1 MLSGNGSA
9 SSGLEGYIQTVENI
23 VPFEA
28 DEELRQLE
36 RLQGEG
42 RAEAIRLLVLHHLR
56 LVVAIACDYLRYQQP
71 FSDLIEEGNMALIR
85 AVSQFDPQSGERLV
99 SALGYQIST
108 AISEFVLN
116 NWSIVRPGV
125 TKEQCRLFTRMRTLR
140 RGARKMTAIEIKAVA
155 ARLGVRQDDVLRLE
169 ERLSAVDIPFGAG
182 AEGVRH
188 RDLADSCGGTV
199 DDEALLSVEE
209 AQWTQRSERQ
219 LRQALAQLDERAKD
233 IVERR
238 WLNSKKKARLKDL
251 ASEYHVSGERIRQ
264 IQQQAF
270 DTIREH
276 LP

>member
-9 SSGLEGYIQTVENI
+9 SSGLEAYVQSVESI
-23 VPFEA
+23 PPL
-28 DEELRQLE
+28 DPEEEFRLLQQLH
-36 RLQGEG
+36 GEG
-42 RAEAIRLLVLHHLR
+42 RDEAIQILVSHHLR
-56 LVVAIACDYLRYQQP
+56 LVIAIACDYLRYQQP
-71 FSDLIEEGNMALIR
+71 FSDLIEEGNLALLK
-85 AVSQFDPQSGERLV
+85 AVSQFDPESGERLV
-99 SALGYQIST
+99 SALSYHIST

-116 NWSIVRPGV
+116 NWSIVKPGI

-140 RGARKMTAIEIKAVA
+140 RGSRKMAPVEIKAVA
-155 ARLGVRQDDVLRLE
+155 ARLGVRQDDIARLE
-169 ERLSAVDIPFGAG
+169 ERLGGTDIPFGAG
-182 AEGVRH
+182 ADGVRH

-219 LRQALAQLDERAKD
+219 LHQALALLDERAKD

-238 WLNSKKKARLKDL
+238 WLNHKKKARLKDL

-276 LP
+276 MP